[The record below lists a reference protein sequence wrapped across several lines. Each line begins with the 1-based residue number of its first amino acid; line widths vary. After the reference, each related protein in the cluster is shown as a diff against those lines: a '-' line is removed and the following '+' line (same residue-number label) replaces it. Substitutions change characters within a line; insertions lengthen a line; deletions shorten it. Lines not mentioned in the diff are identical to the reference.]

1 MTAEFGKGFCV
12 HGLRNMQQFYLVFPK
27 RSTLWSVLSWS
38 HYRLL
43 MRVTDENARTFY
55 AEEAAKSRWGAGN
68 YKDKM
73 YGNDYIRQLMNEGD
87 NPPIGLLYILMV

>member
-1 MTAEFGKGFCV
+1 M
-12 HGLRNMQQFYLVFPK
+12 LRKPQNPGGP
-27 RSTLWSVLSWS
+27 S
-38 HYRLL
+38 
-43 MRVTDENARTFY
+43 
-55 AEEAAKSRWGAGN
+55 GN